1 MGKLTDY
8 IQNAYAPTP
17 SLTLES
23 LARLIEEELD
33 NPIALLREA
42 TASDTLTVS
51 MIPEIP
57 ITELGWALLKTGD
70 GDPVTPKQRSQLE
83 NFLKNIGGDDLQGR
97 ISNVTRFYHL
107 DEDSA
112 ADLLGESSASTIS
125 KALSYLTFYKTLTT
139 IITNFNASSAGF
151 TFEAFLGVLLGGTQ
165 IPPGNN
171 TIADL
176 ETGKRID
183 GPGGIAISL
192 KLYNEKSVEVGGSY
206 TDLVNDLVRRGYMQ
220 YVVVMKS
227 LKETR
232 KNDPLS
238 VEGALHFYRFNFTV
252 DNIFNILSKKT
263 DEGGKTSLIQL
274 PISFMQ
280 DTVAGDFDKGMPK
293 KGAVGVQDLE
303 DMFNAKVRAWDPQ
316 RADGV
321 LEQVDWAKNLGLYI
335 GTRGPGYEPFRKGRG
350 EKFPIFAALTP
361 LVRTEINPDGIIDAD
376 EQGDIAAMLFNFNAE
391 IIDYRSKL
399 DPERTAAL
407 GKLKFADTESS
418 LLFYDSLSPELKKRA
433 LLNCRGYLYGD
444 RFSLNRGD
452 VYAIVERA
460 TGPGGDGGVL
470 PSGQDKVSIGS
481 INVGTSAVL
490 RVLENVRG
498 LINESVFDIFSNLKV
513 LTLNI
518 QDYFAEGLRDDDKAQ
533 TAIVAADNIESSTED
548 VRQQTKET

>member
-8 IQNAYAPTP
+8 IQNTYAPSP
-17 SLTLES
+17 LLTLES
-23 LARLIEEELD
+23 LVHLIEEELEK
-33 NPIALLREA
+33 PISLLTERSS
-42 TASDTLTVS
+42 ASDTLTVS

-57 ITELGWALLKTGD
+57 ITELGWALLKTKD
-70 GDPVTPKQRSQLE
+70 GEGVSPKQRSQLE
-83 NFLKNIGGDDLQGR
+83 NFLKNIGGDDLQQR

-107 DEDSA
+107 DENSA

-125 KALSYLTFYKTLTT
+125 KALAYLTFYKTLTT

-165 IPPGNN
+165 IATGQN

-176 ETGKRID
+176 ETAAGT
-183 GPGGIAISL
+183 AISL

-227 LKETR
+227 LEEAR

-238 VEGALHFYRFNFTV
+238 VEGSLHFYRFNFTV
-252 DNIFNILSKKT
+252 DNIFNILSNKR
-263 DEGGKTSLIQL
+263 DEGGKASLIQL
-274 PISFMQ
+274 PVSFMQ
-280 DTVAGDFDKGMPK
+280 DSAEGDFDKSMPK
-293 KGAVGVQDLE
+293 QGAVGVQDLE
-303 DMFNAKVRAWDPQ
+303 DMFNAKVQSWDPQ
-316 RADGV
+316 RA
-321 LEQVDWAKNLGLYI
+321 EQILDQVNWAKNQALYI
-335 GTRGPGYEPFRKGRG
+335 GSNGPGYEAFRKGSRSG
-350 EKFPIFAALTP
+350 LRSAPIYAALTP
-361 LVRTEINPDGIIDAD
+361 LVRSETNPDGIIDPD
-376 EQGDIAAMLFNFNAE
+376 EQSDIAATLFRFNDE
-391 IIDYRSKL
+391 VRDYRSKL

-470 PSGQDKVSIGS
+470 PDGQDKVSIGS

-490 RVLENVRG
+490 RVLENVRD
-498 LINESVFDIFSNLKV
+498 LINGSVFDIFSNLKV